1 MVTFFV
7 VKIGTLIQQEFF
19 VSQTSVLNDKKRA
32 DVLTKR
38 FQEFHHSENVQKL
51 MKARDGSFYANFA
64 LTFFFVV
71 LDLWL
76 AINAISGI
84 LSAAAIG
91 ISTGVLFGWIGM
103 LGHDV
108 GHAQAPKGNKHVRIA
123 FQVFLGPVC
132 LGFSSLWWITKHVKH
147 HLYTNL
153 EKKDGDLNIPLPF
166 TANQAQERGLGASS
180 FRIKNARW
188 IFPLLLPLQAMN
200 ARYSSIRYLTTAR
213 HKLQEKIAQFTG
225 IAIHFALYGGLLLII
240 GAHAGWQSSLVF
252 LVFHQCAHGLY
263 NSLVFATNHKGMP
276 TFLSE
281 QTPTWLELQI
291 LTSRNVRADW
301 EIFRWKHGWL
311 LERIVETIVTWMFG
325 ALNYQIEHHL
335 FPTMPRANLR
345 RVRCLVIEFCRENGF
360 EYYET
365 GIMRS
370 YREVLQNFEKVRLD
384 LLDSPM
390 GA

>member
-1 MVTFFV
+1 MS
-7 VKIGTLIQQEFF
+7 QE
-19 VSQTSVLNDKKRA
+19 TILNDKERG
-32 DVLTKR
+32 DSLTKL
-38 FQEFHHSENVQKL
+38 FQEFHRSENIQKL

-64 LTFFFVV
+64 FTFFFVG

-91 ISTGVLFGWIGM
+91 IFTGVLFGWIGM

-108 GHAQAPKGNKHVRIA
+108 GHGQAPKGNKHLRIA
-123 FQVFLGPVC
+123 FQIFLGPVC

-147 HLYTNL
+147 HLYANW

-166 TANQAQERGLGASS
+166 TANQAQERGLSASS
-180 FRIKNARW
+180 FRVKNARW

-200 ARYSSIRYLTTAR
+200 ARYSSIRYLILAQ
-213 HKLQEKIAQFTG
+213 HKLWEKTAQYAG
-225 IAIHFALYGGLLLII
+225 ILVHFALYGGLLYVI
-240 GAHAGWQSSLVF
+240 GVHAGWPSAF
-252 LVFHQCAHGLY
+252 TFFAFHQGIHGLY

-276 TFLSE
+276 TFLTE

-291 LTSRNVRADW
+291 LTSRNVRVDW
-301 EIFRWKHGWL
+301 EIFRWKYGWF
-311 LERIVETIVTWMFG
+311 LERTIDVIVTWIFG

-335 FPTMPRANLR
+335 FPTMPRTNLR
-345 RVRCLVIEFCRENGF
+345 KVRCLVIEFCRENGF

-365 GIMRS
+365 GIVMS
-370 YREVLQNFEKVRLD
+370 YREVLENFEKVRLE